1 MRVMK
6 ICRYKGANIEIE
18 QVTKIVN
25 KAMRKIPYEE
35 IDIRITINDSEWT
48 FYDKKKRSYGFKTNE
63 KGEMNNDK

>member
-1 MRVMK
+1 M
-6 ICRYKGANIEIE
+6 EIE

-48 FYDKKKRSYGFKTNE
+48 FYDKKKRSYGFKTN
-63 KGEMNNDK
+63 